1 MHKSSD
7 VYVCIH
13 LFHPLFPFSKKAN
26 FPHITSFPPATSALN
41 SWYHLAAHL
50 QVISV
55 GSTSWSKTS
64 ECSVNGATSGFPP
77 LTLSRTPALPSPL
90 HHQSLS
96 PTLLLSAY
104 KYTDPWTRSGG
115 GVGWGGWGWGVPQSQ
130 HSWKSENLSIN
141 FDSTVSIFT
150 SWESTNQDGK
160 QYFLFFFLKSKG
172 SLLKKESK
180 QEL

>member
-41 SWYHLAAHL
+41 SWYHLAAQL

-55 GSTSWSKTS
+55 RGTSWSKTS

-77 LTLSRTPALPSPL
+77 LTLSRTPSLPSPL

-96 PTLLLSAY
+96 PRLLLSAY
-104 KYTDPWTRSGG
+104 EHTDPWTRSGDG
-115 GVGWGGWGWGVPQSQ
+115 EGWGRWGRRGTPVPAQLKIR
-130 HSWKSENLSIN
+130 KSEYN
-141 FDSTVSIFT
+141 FWLYSQLFTSSDSTNQGWKTVFSIH
-150 SWESTNQDGK
+150 SWESGW
-160 QYFLFFFLKSKG
+160 
-172 SLLKKESK
+172 ES
-180 QEL
+180 ENAVFHP